1 MKKRI
6 TCLLLTLVML
16 VSLIPAAAI
25 TASAASIT
33 VSEAGVRVIKEYM
46 GFHRNA
52 YETYQGSGKYVIGY
66 GTPAVAG
73 QTITEANA
81 DKLLREELQK
91 CADTISSSITV
102 NLVQRRMDALVWLS
116 YVEGT
121 GWTSYPVLLSA
132 INSNLG
138 GSELVDAMCTFDYD
152 TIGFTDDATRRATIN
167 HRMAMANLYLNG
179 TYSASNTGAMGFT
192 VFDAGQGAKVGAAQ
206 KAVQAYV
213 GSTATKINVPTPT
226 YITSQGTIATF
237 LGWYDGS
244 TLVTGLSSA
253 TNGKVLTA
261 RWQLEDKET
270 PVSYTLPAYVIYE
283 ANKIPDNGKVNIYG
297 NADELSAAVDVLN
310 RDSVITVVAEK
321 MVNGQKWL
329 RLSTGGWVK
338 LCNNLSEVPVTIPA
352 VTVTITD
359 DYVNIRQE
367 PSVSAAKVGQLRRG
381 DQRTIAMTSND
392 GKWGYC
398 SEGWIFLA
406 YTDYNGNSSS
416 GSGKPNLGSGTPGT
430 ISGASLVNVR
440 VAAGVYNA
448 LATQL
453 ASGTAVTVYEQTSVN
468 GAAWGR
474 IDQGWVSMGYVT
486 LSQTQQ
492 PGSSISTG
500 ASAVVSSSVSLNVRS
515 GPGTGYTKVASLA
528 PGTSVVIL
536 RKETVGGVAWG
547 LIDQGW
553 INLNYVS
560 VTGSSSGTGNSGST
574 GYGVGGTV
582 VNCSTGVNIRSAA
595 GTYNALVGV
604 AALGSRVTVSELA
617 DVNGHS
623 WGNIGRGWV
632 CMDYIKLDS
641 EFKAPSKGDEG
652 DGLNNVVTSFEGYPA
667 VTTEAVNVY
676 ETASVHAKVLM
687 TLNSNVEVSIL
698 AWSQSGDNLYGKV
711 TVGGK
716 TGWIDLSKATI
727 KAFNAK
733 VTASKADVYELP
745 SVRSKFYASLV
756 QGTYITIPE
765 GNDNWSLSDN
775 TLWGKTTATAG
786 GVTYTGWIK
795 LADVTMFKGNALPT
809 GITTLSGVGYLTG
822 SVNADIPVFKD
833 NNGSVGTDVTA
844 YTLTAGTRVNLL
856 ARNCVSGTTYG
867 KVTVGSVTGWI
878 LMNFVTLDE
887 VPMKA
892 NVEVRAYDSETKA
905 ALGGMDYTALIAA
918 GNRFTVTRR
927 ILVSNS
933 NEINHGIVDV
943 GFGYLNDNPADTCF
957 IVLDDG
963 KLVPTGTV
971 TTDDPS
977 NPSVVSSVVVTGT
990 AKSNLSIYEEAVAG
1004 SRELLKIS
1012 FGQNVTILNWKN
1024 VEGTTWGK
1032 VQINKIVGWVKV
1044 SEIDFTGL
1052 KGVVAA
1058 EELPVY
1064 SNADKASSVQVLR
1077 VNNRAVEID
1086 PAIFFDGA
1094 TLWGKVSVAGYS
1106 GWVDL
1111 ANVTLNTPGWNSDNY
1126 KPSATI
1132 ATGRINSVNASIN
1145 LADAPG
1151 SAVAGDVTTLP
1162 KGTAVN
1168 LMEVKMADGKVWW
1181 RVDLGDKDG
1190 WIDMDCLTL
1199 NTAVATVKNAST
1211 PIYDDLTLTKQ
1222 LYTLYRDEKAT
1233 VLNFKYSGGALYGEV
1248 AYSTTTGWVLIC
1260 DASNAMNVSL
1270 VPGSTNSNIGGGNSG
1285 NNSGTTTPTT
1295 EPPAAYIVCAS
1306 TVNVRRGAGVFNN
1319 LVTTLANG
1327 TNVKIY
1333 EQTTVNGVGWARI
1346 DQGWVCMDYVKLGT
1360 LTNVPGGGN
1369 NGNSGTVAII
1379 TTVPSGAIAVGY
1391 ANEDI
1396 KIRSGSG
1403 LGYPEVGTVKKRNSV
1418 VIYENKLDG
1427 GMSWGRTDNGWVCTS
1442 YLTITGIGAAGSGSM
1457 GTVSCGGTAN
1467 VRLTASSGGAL
1478 MAKVMVSSRVVV
1490 RETTAVGAETWVRT
1504 DLGWIN
1510 GQYVVLD
1517 DTTSATPDAT
1527 TPNEPPPDATNP
1539 GATTP
1544 TDGTIDGSN
1553 GEFVG

>member
-6 TCLLLTLVML
+6 ACLLLTLVML

-121 GWTSYPVLLSA
+121 GWISYPVLLSA

-192 VFDAGQGAKVGAAQ
+192 VFDAGQGATVGAAQ

-270 PVSYTLPAYVIYE
+270 AVSYTLPAYVVYE

-297 NADELSAAVDVLN
+297 NADEMSAAVDVLN
-310 RDSVITVVAEK
+310 RDAVITVVAEK

-440 VAAGVYNA
+440 KAAGVYNA
-448 LATQL
+448 LVTQL

-560 VTGSSSGTGNSGST
+560 VTGSSSGSGST
-574 GYGVGGTV
+574 GSTYGVGGTV

-652 DGLNNVVTSFEGYPA
+652 DGLNNVVTTFEGYPA
-667 VTTEAVNVY
+667 VTNEAVSVL
-676 ETASVHAKVLM
+676 ETASAHANVLM

-698 AWSQSGDNLYGKV
+698 AWSQTGDNLYGKV
-711 TVGGK
+711 IVGGK
-716 TGWIDLSKATI
+716 TGWIDLSKVTI

-745 SVRSKFYASLV
+745 STRSKFYTSLV

-765 GNDNWSLSDN
+765 GNDNWNLSDN
-775 TLWGKTTATAG
+775 TLWGKISQSG
-786 GVTYTGWIK
+786 YTGWIK

-809 GITTLSGVGYLTG
+809 GKTTLSGVGYLTG
-822 SVNADIPVFKD
+822 SVNVDTPVFKD
-833 NNGSVGTDVTA
+833 DNGNVVMDTTA
-844 YTLTAGTRVNLL
+844 YTLTNGTRVNIL
-856 ARNCVSGTTYG
+856 ARNYVNGTTYG

-878 LMNFVTLDE
+878 LMNYVTLDA
-887 VPMKA
+887 VPMRVNAEVKA
-892 NVEVRAYDSETKA
+892 YNSETQA
-905 ALGGMDYTALIAA
+905 ALGSTDYAALIGV
-918 GNRFTVTRR
+918 GNQFTVTRR
-927 ILVSNS
+927 ILMTNS

-963 KLVPTGTV
+963 KLVPTGTA
-971 TTDDPS
+971 TTDDPA

-990 AKSNLSIYEEAVAG
+990 ANSYLSVYEEAVDG
-1004 SRELLKIS
+1004 SQELLKIS
-1012 FGQNVTILNWKN
+1012 FGQNVTILNWKM
-1024 VEGTTWGK
+1024 VDGVTWGK

-1044 SEIDFTGL
+1044 SEISFAGL
-1052 KGVVAA
+1052 KGVVAV
-1058 EELPVY
+1058 EQLPVY
-1064 SNADKASSVQVLR
+1064 SNADKASSVQILR
-1077 VNNRAVEID
+1077 VNNKAVDI
-1086 PAIFFDGA
+1086 ASVSFDG
-1094 TLWGKVSVAGYS
+1094 TTVWGNVSVAGYS

-1111 ANVTLNTPGWNSDNY
+1111 ANMTLNTPGWNSDNY

-1132 ATGRINSVNASIN
+1132 ATGRINSVNATIN

-1151 SAVAGDVTTLP
+1151 STVAGDVTTLP

-1199 NTAVATVKNAST
+1199 NTAVATVRNAST
-1211 PIYDDLTLTKQ
+1211 PIYDDLTLAKQ

-1248 AYSTTTGWVLIC
+1248 AYSTTTGWILIC
-1260 DASNAMNVSL
+1260 DAANAMNVSL
-1270 VPGSTNSNIGGGNSG
+1270 VPGSTNSSIGGGNSG
-1285 NNSGTTTPTT
+1285 NNGGATTPTTPTT
-1295 EPPAAYIVCAS
+1295 EPTAAYIVCAS
-1306 TVNVRRGAGVFNN
+1306 TVNVRSGAGVFND

-1360 LTNVPGGGN
+1360 LANVPGGGN

-1490 RETTAVGAETWVRT
+1490 RETTTVGAETWVRT

-1510 GQYVVLD
+1510 GQYVVMD
-1517 DTTSATPDAT
+1517 ETTSTTPDAT
-1527 TPNEPPPDATNP
+1527 TPD
-1539 GATTP
+1539 ATTP
-1544 TDGTIDGSN
+1544 TDATTDGSN